1 MLAIHVVFHNEHP
14 LVTLTGALVLGDC
27 TEHLVRII
35 DWLVD
40 SGERHVMIDL
50 RDVHT
55 VDSSGLA
62 TLVLCH
68 EHVGAA
74 DGDVVFLRP
83 GKRLL
88 RMLSNTRLTTVLRIV
103 ETGAPTG
110 CSPKASHGG

>member
-1 MLAIHVVFHNEHP
+1 MLAIHVVLHNEHP
-14 LVTLTGALVLGDC
+14 LVALTGALVLGDS
-27 TEHLVRII
+27 TAHLLRIV
-35 DWLVD
+35 DWLVE

-55 VDSSGLA
+55 ADSSGLA

-68 EHVGAA
+68 QHVSAA

-88 RMLSNTRLTTVLRIV
+88 RMLLKTRLTTVLRIV
-103 ETGAPTG
+103 ETVVRLR
-110 CSPKASHGG
+110 